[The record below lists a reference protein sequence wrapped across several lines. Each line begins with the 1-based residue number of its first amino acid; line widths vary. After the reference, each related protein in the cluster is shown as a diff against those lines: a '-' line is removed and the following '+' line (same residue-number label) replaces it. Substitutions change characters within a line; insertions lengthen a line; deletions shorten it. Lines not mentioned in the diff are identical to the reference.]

1 MKRLLQTTN
10 LGIALLAALA
20 IAGAVNWLAF
30 RHYERWDL
38 TRSKVYSLSDK
49 SVNVLKGLSREV
61 TVFVLFDNREPLFD
75 NVNELLKRYE
85 AASPR
90 IKVTMIDPEKNLLQ
104 ARQLVEE
111 LGITQNNSVVIA
123 CGDKKKFIYASDM
136 AEYDYQ
142 AMQFGQ
148 PPSVKAFKGE
158 EAITSAILNV
168 SEDQQA
174 KVGFLT
180 GHGER
185 SITDPSP
192 DGLTAVAEQLKKDNY
207 ALEETTLLGKSEP
220 PAGLAVLVC
229 MGPTAPFMPQEEELL
244 TKFVEGGGSVLL
256 GLDPKF
262 DTARFAVEPTG
273 LTEFLKGVGLAV
285 GDDLV
290 IDEGK
295 TIPFIGPEVV
305 YVDSYR
311 AHPITDKLQRVP
323 VLLPIA
329 RSVTTV
335 PAGEGVKVQ
344 ILMET
349 TADGWGET
357 DLKSLFLKKQVAKDP
372 ADKRGPVALAAISES
387 KGKVLLVGNS
397 SYAANA
403 QVPNLGNEQFFTQAV
418 HFLAQRTALIAIPP
432 KPVERVALTLNAGQM
447 RTAFI
452 VVLLLMPG
460 LAVAAGVFV
469 WRMRRK

>member
-1 MKRLLQTTN
+1 MKKILETTN
-10 LGIALLAALA
+10 LGVAIVAALA
-20 IAGAVNWLAF
+20 IAAAANWLAF
-30 RHYERWDL
+30 RHYGRWDV
-38 TRSKVYSLSDK
+38 TKAKVYSLSDK
-49 SVNVLKGLSREV
+49 SAGVLKGLTKDV
-61 TVFVLFDNREPLFD
+61 TVYVLFDNREPLFD

-90 IKVTMIDPEKNLLQ
+90 IRVTMIDPEKNLLQ
-104 ARQLVEE
+104 AKQLVEE

-123 CGDKKKFIYASDM
+123 CGEKKKFIYASDM

-142 AMQFGQ
+142 AMQYGQ

-168 SEDQQA
+168 SEDRQA

-185 SITDPSP
+185 SSTDPGP
-192 DGLTAVAEQLKKDNY
+192 DGLTAMAEQLKKDNY
-207 ALEETTLLGKSEP
+207 AVEEVSLLGKSEV
-220 PAGLAVLVC
+220 PADLSVLVC
-229 MGPTAPFMPQEEELL
+229 MGPRAAFLPQEAEAL
-244 TKFVEGGGSVLL
+244 TKYAAAGGSVLL
-256 GLDPKF
+256 GLDPQF
-262 DTARFAVEPTG
+262 DTARFTVSPTG
-273 LTEFLKGVGLAV
+273 LAGFLGANGLAV

-295 TIPFIGPEVV
+295 TMPFMGPEVV
-305 YVDSYR
+305 YVDAFRS
-311 AHPITDKLQRVP
+311 HPVTDKLQRVP

-335 PAGEGVKVQ
+335 PTPEGVKVQ
-344 ILMET
+344 VLMET

-357 DLKSLFLKKQVAKDP
+357 DLKGLFQKKQVAKDP
-372 ADKRGPVALAAISES
+372 ADKKGPVALAAIAES
-387 KGKVLLVGNS
+387 KGRVLLVGNS
-397 SYAANA
+397 AYAANA
-403 QVPNLGNEQFFTQAV
+403 YVPNLGNEQFFTQAV
-418 HFLAQRTALIAIPP
+418 HFLAQRTALIEVPP

-447 RTAFI
+447 RTAFV

-460 LAVAAGVFV
+460 LAVAAGIFV